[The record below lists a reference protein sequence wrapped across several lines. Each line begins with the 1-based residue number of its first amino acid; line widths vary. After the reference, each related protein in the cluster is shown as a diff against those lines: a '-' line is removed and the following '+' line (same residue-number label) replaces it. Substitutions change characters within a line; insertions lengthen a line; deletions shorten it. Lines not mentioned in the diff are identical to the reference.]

1 MFLQAATGSA
11 QRLVRT
17 ASIGLPRGMWR
28 AYGVALIACTAALG
42 VSWALPAAVATDSSV
57 AALMFLAAV
66 GMSGWYGGFGP
77 ALFATVFGALAID
90 YFFEVPR
97 YELQVTNGQTFTD
110 LLSFLL
116 VAVLLGS
123 LNARLRR
130 SNTRLRTERD
140 RAEAAVEARDDL
152 MAAVS
157 HELRTPLTAITT
169 SVYSLRHDAAAL
181 PAEKR
186 DGLLRTIEA
195 EADRL
200 AHFVAGALALRR
212 LENGLVP
219 QWQPTSPAEVAS
231 AVLDRC
237 LPLLGSRAIHF
248 AIADELP
255 TVRIDPGLVDQALT
269 VLVENVAIHTSPET
283 PVSLAGAVSG
293 RDLRLEVDDAGPGIP
308 VSARQRI
315 FDKYERLVP
324 TSPGAGLGL
333 AIARAAVEAQGGRLW
348 VEESPLGGA
357 RFVLLIPNVVAEGP
371 VA

>member
-1 MFLQAATGSA
+1 MLQTATTSA
-11 QRLVRT
+11 QRLVRA
-17 ASIGLPRGMWR
+17 ASIGAPPGTPW
-28 AYGVALIACTAALG
+28 AYGGALLACCAALI
-42 VSWALPAAVATDSSV
+42 VSLIIAPLDIESSA

-66 GMSGWYGGFGP
+66 GISGWYGGLGP
-77 ALFATVFGALAID
+77 ALFATAFGALAID

-97 YELQVTNGQTFTD
+97 YEIQVTNGQTLTD

-130 SNTRLRTERD
+130 SNTRLRAERD
-140 RAEAAVEARDDL
+140 RAQAAVEARDDL
-152 MAAVS
+152 MATVS
-157 HELRTPLTAITT
+157 HELRTPLTAIMT
-169 SVYSLRHDAAAL
+169 SVYSLRHDTAAL
-181 PAEKR
+181 PVEKR
-186 DGLLRTIEA
+186 DGLLGTIEA
-195 EADRL
+195 ETDRL

-248 AIADELP
+248 AIADDLP
-255 TVRIDPGLVDQALT
+255 TVRIDPSLVEQALT

-283 PVSLAGAVSG
+283 PVSLVGAVSG
-293 RDLRLEVDDAGPGIP
+293 RDLRLEISDTGPGIP
-308 VSARQRI
+308 LSARQRI

-333 AIARAAVEAQGGRLW
+333 AIARAAVEAQGGQLW
-348 VEESPLGGA
+348 VEDSPQGGA
-357 RFVLLIPNVVAEGP
+357 RFVLLIPNVVGEGQL
-371 VA
+371 A